1 MEILSKR
8 IKELRKA
15 AGLTQQETAKQLNI
29 ALPTYT
35 RYEYGQREPNATTIA
50 AMARLYKVSA
60 DYLLGLAD

>member
-35 RYEYGQREPNATTIA
+35 RYEYGQREPGATTIA

-60 DYLLGLAD
+60 DYLLGLVD